1 MTTQGKLV
9 GSVLNNLLSVEK
21 PVTADKEKTILMS
34 LRTSTGLKTAF
45 KKYCFLHDK
54 DMTKILVDFIF
65 DQLQD
70 FEKLEKIENKYAGST
85 TPWNFRIPEKI
96 RDDFHRTCK
105 EHGTDATTQLTQ
117 FILRTVENA

>member
-9 GSVLNNLLSVEK
+9 GSVLDNLLSVKK
-21 PVTADKEKTILMS
+21 PVRVDKEKTILMS

-54 DMTKILVDFIF
+54 DMTKILVNFIF
-65 DQLQD
+65 DQLEN
-70 FEKLEKIENKYAGST
+70 FEKYEKIENKHTGAT
-85 TPWNFRIPEKI
+85 TPWNFRISEKL
-96 RDDFHRTCK
+96 RDDFHRVCK

-117 FILRTVENA
+117 YILRTVENA

>member
-1 MTTQGKLV
+1 MMTQGRKI
-9 GSVLNNLLSVEK
+9 GSGLRSLLAEEK
-21 PVTADKEKTILMS
+21 PVVESKEKTILMS

-54 DMTKILVDFIF
+54 DMTKILVNFIF
-65 DQLQD
+65 DQLEN
-70 FEKLEKIENKYAGST
+70 FEKYEKIENKYTGAT

-105 EHGTDATTQLTQ
+105 EHGTDASTQLTQ

>member
-1 MTTQGKLV
+1 MTTQEKKV
-9 GSVLNNLLSVEK
+9 GSVLDNLLAIKK
-21 PVTADKEKTILMS
+21 PVIVDKEKTILLS
-34 LRTSTGLKTAF
+34 LRMSTSLKAAF
-45 KKYCFLHDK
+45 KKYCFLHDQ
-54 DMTKILVDFIF
+54 DMSKILIDFIF

-70 FEKLEKIENKYAGST
+70 FTKLEKLENKYTGST

-96 RDDFHRTCK
+96 RDDFHRVCK

>member
-1 MTTQGKLV
+1 MTTQEKKV
-9 GSVLNNLLSVEK
+9 GSVLDNLLAVKK
-21 PVTADKEKTILMS
+21 PAIVDKEKTILMS

-54 DMTKILVDFIF
+54 DMTKILVNFIF
-65 DQLQD
+65 DQLEN
-70 FEKLEKIENKYAGST
+70 FEKYEKIENKYTGAT
-85 TPWNFRIPEKI
+85 TPWNFRISEKI
-96 RDDFHRTCK
+96 RDDFHRMCK

>member
-9 GSVLNNLLSVEK
+9 GSVLDNLLSVEK
-21 PVTADKEKTILMS
+21 PVTVNKEKTTLQS
-34 LRTSTGLKTAF
+34 LRISTGLKNAF
-45 KKYCFLHDK
+45 KKYCFLNDK
-54 DMTKILVDFIF
+54 DMTNVLTNFIF
-65 DQLQD
+65 EQLQD
-70 FEKLEKIENKYAGST
+70 FEKLEKIENKYTGAT

-96 RDDFHRTCK
+96 RDDFHRACK